1 MHNLTLGYLNVG
13 ESNLCLRKK
22 VFKSFYWVIFE
33 IYLYYGTCRGTIFW
47 AIWILVLQS
56 YETGVTWEKVTISN
70 KKQSNEKNN
79 NNNNNNQ
86 RTSDLSRPPNSY
98 FDLQMKSKG
107 NFERQQACGPCLQS
121 PPSLKQNRFCLRAE
135 GGAPVHRRGHW
146 DFWCCGVAY
155 FFCAQDCSE

>member
-22 VFKSFYWVIFE
+22 VLKIFLLSNIRDIPLLRHMPGHNFLSNLNFSATKLWNRRHLRKSDNLE
-33 IYLYYGTCRGTIFW
+33 QKT
-47 AIWILVLQS
+47 
-56 YETGVTWEKVTISN
+56 
-70 KKQSNEKNN
+70 KQWKKNN
-79 NNNNNNQ
+79 NNDNNQ

-135 GGAPVHRRGHW
+135 GGAPVHRRGHG